1 MAADEQTRARKD
13 AEDVQEDH
21 TRNYGPGTGSDR
33 SAAAGRPGQK
43 PTDPSKI
50 PDPDASPEEQINELN
65 ERAPGLGTLED
76 QANKGKLK

>member
-1 MAADEQTRARKD
+1 MADEQTRNRKD

-33 SAAAGRPGQK
+33 SAAAANPGQE
-43 PTDPSKI
+43 PTDPTKI
-50 PDPDASPEEQINELN
+50 PDPDADPNDQINELN
-65 ERAPGLGTLED
+65 DRAPGLGTLED